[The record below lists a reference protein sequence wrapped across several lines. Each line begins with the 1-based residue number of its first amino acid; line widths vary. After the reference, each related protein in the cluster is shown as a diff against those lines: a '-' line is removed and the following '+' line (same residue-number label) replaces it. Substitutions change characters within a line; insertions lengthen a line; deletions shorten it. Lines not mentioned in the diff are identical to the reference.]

1 MLMLKQL
8 SLKNKLL
15 FAFMVVAGLSA
26 LTTTLFSMYFFST
39 KIRTEAVENMH
50 KNINVVDSLYK
61 NKITVVKSL
70 AESISNEPA
79 FQVLV
84 NLNIQ
89 KKLEAYL
96 SNVRMKSSIDQLLV
110 LNTHGYLVAQVGNA
124 PESKRLLEHAIRN
137 KFFIQVK
144 NHERTIGATE
154 SVVSLDKSTLAITAA
169 SPIFNHVNI
178 HGKEKNEFIGV
189 VIARY
194 LFDDNSELTHG
205 IKELLG
211 VDVAIYQDANTIS
224 ATKPHSISADLYN
237 RIIEYNLDSYHEI
250 DIHSD
255 TGLLREYKIL
265 RDVNY
270 LPIGLLEI
278 HLSANKYTETN
289 KQAFINLSIIM
300 LICMCSAFLLASF
313 LARGILIPIKQLLTG
328 VEKITSGELTHK
340 IKIHLHDEL
349 GTLAHAFNS
358 MGERLHHLF
367 NSLDESKNSLAE
379 AQKIAHVGSWELDL
393 VEQKMNCSDEF
404 YHILGLTPYD
414 NMSYLDFI
422 KLLHHEDLEINQQA
436 LTQASCTGKEYQL
449 EQRIMLK
456 NGQITYILTKA
467 RPIKNS
473 QGHITKIFGVA
484 LNITER
490 KKFENELFEA
500 KEAAEAASHAKT
512 AFLSNMS
519 HELRTPLNAI
529 IGLSDFISCDPGMN
543 HEEIYSCTKT
553 IKSSGARLLE
563 VLDDVLEYARLDN
576 NEIKLNI
583 TQCDLS
589 KLIHTLHVK
598 FKDSITERNNTLDII
613 APIGFPIV
621 EADYDKIYLILRNLL
636 SNANKF
642 TQNGVLSIDINY
654 DNKQFE
660 EGGLI
665 LKVSDTGIGISA
677 AQIDKI
683 FTAFNQADNSNT
695 RSYGGTGLGLSITK
709 KLVQIMQG
717 SISVSSDQNQGTVF
731 VIQLPSKLIQLES
744 HYV

>member
-1 MLMLKQL
+1 MLKQL

-39 KIRTEAVENMH
+39 KIHSEAIENMH

-61 NKITVVKSL
+61 NKITVVKNLTKSV
-70 AESISNEPA
+70 ANEPA

-89 KKLEAYL
+89 KKLENYL
-96 SNVRMKSSIDQLLV
+96 NNVRLKSNVHQLLV
-110 LNTHGYLVAQVGNA
+110 LNTHGYLVAQAGNA

-144 NHERTIGATE
+144 NHERTVGATE
-154 SVVSLDKSTLAITAA
+154 SVVSLENSTLSITAA
-169 SPIFNHVNI
+169 SPIFNNINI
-178 HGKEKNEFIGV
+178 HGKEKNELIGV

-194 LFDDNSELTHG
+194 LLNDKSKLIHD

-211 VDVAIYQDANTIS
+211 IDVAIYQNANTIS
-224 ATKPHSISADLYN
+224 STKPHTIPANLYN
-237 RIIEYNLDSYHEI
+237 RIIEYNLDSYHEV
-250 DIHSD
+250 DINND
-255 TGLLREYKIL
+255 TGLLHEYKIL
-265 RDVNY
+265 RDINY
-270 LPIGLLEI
+270 LPIGLLDI
-278 HLSANKYTETN
+278 YLSANKYTETN
-289 KQAFINLSIIM
+289 KQAFINLIFIM

-328 VEKITSGELTHK
+328 VEKITSGKLTHK

-358 MGERLHHLF
+358 MGERLQTLF

-393 VEQKMNCSDEF
+393 IEQKMICSDEF

-414 NMSYLDFI
+414 NMNYLDFI

-449 EQRIMLK
+449 EQRIMLE

-500 KEAAEAASHAKT
+500 KEAAESASHAKT

-529 IGLSDFISCDPGMN
+529 IGFSDFITCDPEMN
-543 HEEIYSCTKT
+543 YNEIYPCIKT
-553 IKSSGARLLE
+553 IKSSGTHLLE

-576 NEIKLNI
+576 NEVKLTI
-583 TQCDLS
+583 TKCDLS
-589 KLIHTLHVK
+589 ILINALHMQ
-598 FKDSITERNNTLDII
+598 FKDSIAEKNNTFEVI

-621 EADYDKIYLILRNLL
+621 EADYDKVYLILRNLL

-642 TQNGVLSIDINY
+642 TQNGVLSIDVSY
-654 DNKQFE
+654 TNKQYE
-660 EGGLI
+660 DGCLI

-683 FTAFNQADNSNT
+683 FSAFNQADNSNT
-695 RSYGGTGLGLSITK
+695 RQYGGTGLGLSITK

-717 SISVSSDQNQGTVF
+717 NITVSSDQNQGTVF
-731 VIQLPSKLIQLES
+731 VIQLPLKLIQLES
-744 HYV
+744 YYV